1 MTGVRA
7 EPFGWGSPESAASQP
22 YPMRRAAG
30 MMLET
35 PAVRP

>member
-7 EPFGWGSPESAASQP
+7 EPFGWGSPESVALQIHL
-22 YPMRRAAG
+22 MRRAAG